1 MFFLYIIVKLINSY
15 MARKPKSLTLIEDP
29 NLDPYYITKDENCYT
44 VNIRVVSDK
53 NHFRSTGKSKT
64 YSKAL
69 TFHANFEQ
77 ALERIS
83 KEKLHT
89 KKHYKNLTDFL
100 NEFKNI
106 ETNIKNYIEK

>member
-1 MFFLYIIVKLINSY
+1 
-15 MARKPKSLTLIEDP
+15 MARKPKSLTLIEE
-29 NLDPYYITKDENCYT
+29 PYYITKDENCYT
-44 VNIRVVSDK
+44 VNIKVTSDK

-69 TFHANFEQ
+69 TFHANFDQ

-89 KKHYKNLTDFL
+89 KEHYKNLSNFL
-100 NEFKNI
+100 NEYKNI
-106 ETNIKNYIEK
+106 ETNIKNYIKK

>member
-1 MFFLYIIVKLINSY
+1 

-29 NLDPYYITKDENCYT
+29 NLEPYYITKDENCYT
-44 VNIRVVSDK
+44 VNIKVTSDK

-69 TFHANFEQ
+69 TFHANFDQ

-89 KKHYKNLTDFL
+89 KEHYKNLSNFL
-100 NEFKNI
+100 NEYKNI
-106 ETNIKNYIEK
+106 ETNIKNYIKKWVN